1 MSNYNTSAIIE
12 SSLENVNSLRDHLEK
27 ISTLRQNI
35 QSTLEE
41 VRQVPEHFDKLGI
54 KLSQTSDEFIFKN
67 YELLKEQIIFFQE
80 KIIDLNNRI
89 AQIDEIDFRKRFE
102 NANEDFY
109 STLNRNVTEKIDL
122 FNTTRTEFEESHSEF
137 LNTISLNVKDK
148 VELFDT
154 TRLKLEES
162 HADFLNKVDLNVEQK
177 INLFDSARLR
187 FEQSYE
193 DFLNKIDHNIAEKI
207 NQFEETNA
215 NLVRVHESLRSEVER
230 LQKINLEE
238 HFNKHDKRLSD
249 IFGGINNVNSS
260 LLNISNQTMLFQEK
274 LSGVDQKLQSMENR
288 LSEQERNFLAE
299 LKTLKDNH
307 SVALKKQNSNFTIL
321 AVLISIAILVS
332 AAMKFI

>member
-109 STLNRNVTEKIDL
+109 TNLNRNVAEKIDL
-122 FNTTRTEFEESHSEF
+122 FDTTRT
-137 LNTISLNVKDK
+137 T
-148 VELFDT
+148 
-154 TRLKLEES
+154 LEES
-162 HADFLNKVDLNVEQK
+162 HADFLNNLNLNIEQK
-177 INLFDSARLR
+177 IKLFDETKSAL
-187 FEQSYE
+187 
-193 DFLNKIDHNIAEKI
+193 
-207 NQFEETNA
+207 
-215 NLVRVHESLRSEVER
+215 EVTSKELQLEVSR
-230 LQKINLEE
+230 LQKINLDE

-260 LLNISNQTMLFQEK
+260 LLNISNQTMLFQDK
-274 LSGVDQKLQSMENR
+274 LLGVDMKLQSMENK

-299 LKTLKDNH
+299 VKILKDTQ
-307 SVALKKQNSNFTIL
+307 SLAIKKQNSNFTIL
-321 AVLISIAILVS
+321 AVLIAVAIIATVAS
-332 AAMKFI
+332 HFIK